1 MGSGKSEVGAR
12 LASLLGWD
20 FVDLDSYIEHKTG
33 RKIADIFNEGG
44 EAEFRAIE
52 MEALRDVTV
61 MHTLTHKDMVLALG
75 GGTITINDA
84 KRIILSETTCIYLK
98 ASAETL
104 RARISPSE
112 GTRPMLKE
120 DFGPLLE
127 RREKLYGQAPLS
139 IETDRL
145 TIEQVADKAMELI
158 KERRV
163 ND

>member
-20 FVDLDSYIEHKTG
+20 FVDLDPYIEHKTG

-98 ASAETL
+98 ASADTL

-127 RREKLYGQAPLS
+127 KREKLYVQAPIS
-139 IETDRL
+139 IETDGL
-145 TIEQVADKAMELI
+145 TIEQVADKAMKLI